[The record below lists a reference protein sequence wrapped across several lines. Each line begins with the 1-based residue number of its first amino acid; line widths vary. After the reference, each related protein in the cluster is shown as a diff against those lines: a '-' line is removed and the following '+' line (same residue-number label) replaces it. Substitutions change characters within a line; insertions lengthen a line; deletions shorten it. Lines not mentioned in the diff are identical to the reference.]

1 MNGQGDGV
9 ARQRRTVGHFAGM
22 TSDTM
27 TTPALV
33 VVGSNHE
40 YAPVSVRERL
50 AFAGDSLQE
59 GLRALNAHV
68 GEGLILSTCN
78 RTEIYVVSDDED
90 QARDGIFDFLATY
103 HSVPVPVLER
113 ASYVFSGHDAVDHM
127 FRVASGLDSLVL
139 GEPQI
144 LSQIRDALD
153 VARDASSV
161 GPMLQRLATD
171 ALRVGKRARTETD
184 IARNRVSIAHAS
196 VELAQ
201 QEVGDLRGRSVVVL
215 GAGKMATLTAK
226 LVVGAGA
233 GSLTIVNRSLPRA
246 FELAEATGGQ
256 VMPITGLHHAL
267 AQADIVFGAALSDQ
281 PLIDAAMVTG
291 RTTPL
296 LAIDLSVPR
305 VIDHACESVPMV
317 SVRDVDALESVVER
331 TRQEYA
337 SEVVKV
343 EALVS
348 DAVDSFSEWTR
359 SRIAVEA
366 IAAIRS
372 RADAIRDAELE
383 RTLRKLG
390 HLSER
395 DRNLVR
401 ALAGGI
407 TNKLLHQPVQALRSA
422 TTADDVAGA
431 LHLFGIDND
440 A

>member
-1 MNGQGDGV
+1 
-9 ARQRRTVGHFAGM
+9 M
-22 TSDTM
+22 TSETM

-50 AFAGDSLQE
+50 AFAGESLTD
-59 GLRALNAHV
+59 GLRALNEHV

-78 RTEIYVVSDDED
+78 RTEIYVVSDDEGH
-90 QARDGIFDFLATY
+90 AREGIFDFLATY

-161 GPMLQRLATD
+161 GPLLQRLATD

-184 IARNRVSIAHAS
+184 IARNRVSIAHAA

-201 QEVGDLRGRSVVVL
+201 HELGDLSSRSAVVL

-226 LVVGAGA
+226 LLAGAGI
-233 GSLTIVNRSLPRA
+233 GSLTIVNRTLPKA
-246 FELAEATGGQ
+246 FELAETTGGQ
-256 VMPITGLHHAL
+256 VMPITGLQHAIG
-267 AQADIVFGAALSDQ
+267 QADLVFGAALSDH
-281 PLIDAAMVTG
+281 PLIDAEMVAD
-291 RTTPL
+291 RDRPL

-305 VIDHACESVPMV
+305 VIDQACESVPMV
-317 SVRDVDALESVVER
+317 SVRDVDALETVVER

-337 SEVVKV
+337 GEVVKV

-348 DAVDSFSEWTR
+348 DAVTSFSDWTR
-359 SRIAVEA
+359 SRAAVEA
-366 IAAIRS
+366 ITAIR
-372 RADAIRDAELE
+372 AKAEAIREAEIE
-383 RTLRKLG
+383 RTLRKLS
-390 HLSER
+390 HLNER
-395 DRNLVR
+395 DRNVVR
-401 ALAGGI
+401 ALASGI
-407 TNKLLHQPVQALRSA
+407 TNKLLHQPVQALRGA
-422 TTADDVAGA
+422 TSDDEVASA
-431 LHLFGIDND
+431 LHLFGLD
-440 A
+440 ADA

>member
-1 MNGQGDGV
+1 
-9 ARQRRTVGHFAGM
+9 M
-22 TSDTM
+22 TSETM

-50 AFAGDSLQE
+50 AFAGESLTD
-59 GLRALNAHV
+59 GLRALNEHV

-78 RTEIYVVSDDED
+78 RTEIYVVSDDEGH
-90 QARDGIFDFLATY
+90 AREGIFDFLATY

-161 GPMLQRLATD
+161 GPLLQRLATD

-184 IARNRVSIAHAS
+184 IARNRVSIAHAA

-201 QEVGDLRGRSVVVL
+201 HELGDLSSRSAVVL

-226 LVVGAGA
+226 LLAGAGI
-233 GSLTIVNRSLPRA
+233 GSLTIVNRTLPKA
-246 FELAEATGGQ
+246 FELAETTGGQ
-256 VMPITGLHHAL
+256 VMPITGLQHAIG
-267 AQADIVFGAALSDQ
+267 QADVVFGAALSDH
-281 PLIDAAMVTG
+281 PLIDAEMVTDRD
-291 RTTPL
+291 RTL

-305 VIDHACESVPMV
+305 VIDQACESVPMV
-317 SVRDVDALESVVER
+317 SVRDVDALETVVER

-337 SEVVKV
+337 GEVVKV

-348 DAVDSFSEWTR
+348 DAVASFSDWTR
-359 SRIAVEA
+359 SRAAVEA
-366 IAAIRS
+366 ITAIR
-372 RADAIRDAELE
+372 AKAEAIREAEIE
-383 RTLRKLG
+383 RTLRKLS
-390 HLSER
+390 HLNER
-395 DRNLVR
+395 DRNVVR
-401 ALAGGI
+401 ALASGI
-407 TNKLLHQPVQALRSA
+407 TNKLLHQPVQALRGA
-422 TTADDVAGA
+422 TSDDEVASA
-431 LHLFGIDND
+431 LHLFGLD
-440 A
+440 ADA

>member
-1 MNGQGDGV
+1 
-9 ARQRRTVGHFAGM
+9 M

-50 AFAGDSLQE
+50 AFAGESLTD

-78 RTEIYVVSDDED
+78 RTEIYVVSDDEGH
-90 QARDGIFDFLATY
+90 AREGIFDFLATY
-103 HSVPVPVLER
+103 HSVPVTVLER

-161 GPMLQRLATD
+161 GPLLQRLATD

-201 QEVGDLRGRSVVVL
+201 HELGDLSSRSAVVL

-226 LVVGAGA
+226 LLAGAGI
-233 GSLTIVNRSLPRA
+233 GSLTIVNRTLPKA

-256 VMPITGLHHAL
+256 VMPITGLQHAIG
-267 AQADIVFGAALSDQ
+267 QADVVFGAALSDH
-281 PLIDAAMVTG
+281 PLIDATMVAD
-291 RTTPL
+291 RDRPL

-305 VIDHACESVPMV
+305 VIDHTCESMPMV
-317 SVRDVDALESVVER
+317 SVRDVDALETVVER

-337 SEVVKV
+337 GEVVKV

-348 DAVDSFSEWTR
+348 DAVASFSDWTR
-359 SRIAVEA
+359 SRAAVEA
-366 IAAIRS
+366 ITAIR
-372 RADAIRDAELE
+372 AKAEAIREAEIE
-383 RTLRKLG
+383 RTLRKLS
-390 HLSER
+390 HLNER
-395 DRNLVR
+395 DRNIVR
-401 ALAGGI
+401 ALASGI
-407 TNKLLHQPVQALRSA
+407 TNKLLHQPVQALRGA
-422 TTADDVAGA
+422 TSDEDVAAA
-431 LHLFGIDND
+431 LHLFGLDTD

>member
-1 MNGQGDGV
+1 
-9 ARQRRTVGHFAGM
+9 M

-50 AFAGDSLQE
+50 AFAGDTLTD
-59 GLRALNAHV
+59 GLRALNDHV

-78 RTEIYVVSDDED
+78 RTEIYVASDDE
-90 QARDGIFDFLATY
+90 ARAREGIFDFLATY

-153 VARDASSV
+153 VAREASSV
-161 GPMLQRLATD
+161 GPLLQRLATD

-184 IARNRVSIAHAS
+184 IARNRVSIAHAA

-201 QEVGDLRGRSVVVL
+201 HELGDLASRSAVVL

-226 LVVGAGA
+226 LLAGA
-233 GSLTIVNRSLPRA
+233 GIGALTIVNRTLPKA
-246 FELAEATGGQ
+246 FELAKLTNAQ
-256 VMPITGLHHAL
+256 VMPITGLAHAL
-267 AQADIVFGAALSDQ
+267 ADADLVFGAALSER
-281 PLIDAAMVTG
+281 PLIDAPMVAG
-291 RTTPL
+291 RDRPL

-305 VIDHACESVPMV
+305 VVDHACETVPLV

-337 SEVVKV
+337 VEVVKV
-343 EALVS
+343 EALVA
-348 DAVDSFSEWTR
+348 DAVDAFSAWTR
-359 SRIAVEA
+359 SRVAVEA
-366 IAAIRS
+366 IAALRAK
-372 RADAIRDAELE
+372 ADAIREAELE
-383 RTLRKLG
+383 RTLRKLS

-407 TNKLLHQPVQALRSA
+407 TNKLMHQPVQTLRGA
-422 TTADDVAGA
+422 TSDAEVAGA
-431 LHLFGIDND
+431 LRLFGLDPE

>member
-1 MNGQGDGV
+1 
-9 ARQRRTVGHFAGM
+9 VGHFAGM

-50 AFAGDSLQE
+50 AFAGESLTD

-78 RTEIYVVSDDED
+78 RTEIYVVSDDEGH
-90 QARDGIFDFLATY
+90 AREGIFDFLATY

-161 GPMLQRLATD
+161 GPLLQRLATD

-201 QEVGDLRGRSVVVL
+201 HELGDLSSRSAVVL

-226 LVVGAGA
+226 LLAGAGI
-233 GSLTIVNRSLPRA
+233 GSLTIVNRTLPKA

-256 VMPITGLHHAL
+256 VMPITGLQHAIG
-267 AQADIVFGAALSDQ
+267 QADVVFGAALSDH
-281 PLIDAAMVTG
+281 PLIDATMVAD
-291 RTTPL
+291 RDRPL

-305 VIDHACESVPMV
+305 VIDHTCESMPMV
-317 SVRDVDALESVVER
+317 SVRDVDALETVVER

-337 SEVVKV
+337 GEVVKV

-348 DAVDSFSEWTR
+348 DAVASFSDWTR
-359 SRIAVEA
+359 SRAAVEA
-366 IAAIRS
+366 ITAIR
-372 RADAIRDAELE
+372 AKAEAIREAEIE
-383 RTLRKLG
+383 RTLRKLS
-390 HLSER
+390 HLNER
-395 DRNLVR
+395 DRNIVR
-401 ALAGGI
+401 ALASGI
-407 TNKLLHQPVQALRSA
+407 TNKLLHQPVQALRGA
-422 TTADDVAGA
+422 TSDEDVAAA
-431 LHLFGIDND
+431 LHLFGLDTD